1 MGFFLV
7 YFNYFEKG
15 VMHIPLKVRTL
26 MSYISNLFY
35 LNIIATLFSL
45 PLITIFPSFFALVD
59 LINRIPL
66 NEPQEFIGLFKE
78 FNRSFRSVFT
88 RAYKFAAVFLP
99 LVLIVLID
107 LNILKDLQ
115 TPLAQVHRYTLLIG
129 SVVITLV
136 ANYVVYLQV
145 TRPQTLRESL
155 MMALII
161 SVKNPIQSALLL
173 VFYIAFI
180 SLFLVQTGLALLFI
194 LSLPAFII
202 CFISKQTESGG
213 LFV

>member
-1 MGFFLV
+1 
-7 YFNYFEKG
+7 
-15 VMHIPLKVRTL
+15 
-26 MSYISNLFY
+26 MSYISNLYY
-35 LNIIATLFSL
+35 LNIIAVLFSL
-45 PLITIFPSFFALVD
+45 PLVTVFPSFFALVD

-88 RAYKFAAVFLP
+88 RAYKFAAVFLT

-145 TRPQTLRESL
+145 TRPQTLRQSL
-155 MMALII
+155 MMALIL

-180 SLFLVQTGLALLFI
+180 SLFLMQTGLALLFI
-194 LSLPAFII
+194 LSVPAFII